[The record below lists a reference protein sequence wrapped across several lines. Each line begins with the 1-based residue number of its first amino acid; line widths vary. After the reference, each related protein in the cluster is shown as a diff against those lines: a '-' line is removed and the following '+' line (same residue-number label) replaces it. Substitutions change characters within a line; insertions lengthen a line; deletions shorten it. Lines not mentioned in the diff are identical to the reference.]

1 MRASVGESDGIEYLG
16 RITLCAFLREKLEN
30 ADRAP
35 VAQMDRVHASGAW
48 GREFESHRARHFPK
62 QRDECNE
69 VPRGLEGYENS
80 VAGRQRIAP
89 ECLPA
94 RTEQKGRHERSTI
107 G

>member
-48 GREFESHRARHFPK
+48 GREFESHRARHRLLVFVINNFKRYPYL
-62 QRDECNE
+62 
-69 VPRGLEGYENS
+69 VSNS
-80 VAGRQRIAP
+80 SPTLGQD
-89 ECLPA
+89 
-94 RTEQKGRHERSTI
+94 QSGI
-107 G
+107 GS